1 MLGEIK
7 PSRLSELFTVSSDR
21 RRGECRLADMMSLRD
36 LSSSDLLVSIGCIME
51 RLKSSSFE
59 WPLSMPFSN
68 EPCRCVACGDL
79 PEAAAAA
86 ASDVL
91 SKEKALKLGI
101 FSGD

>member
-1 MLGEIK
+1 VQI
-7 PSRLSELFTVSSDR
+7 
-21 RRGECRLADMMSLRD
+21 MMSLRD

-68 EPCRCVACGDL
+68 GPCRCAACCGL
-79 PEAAAAA
+79 PEAAAA

-91 SKEKALKLGI
+91 SKEKPLKLGI